1 LSEELSILPRR
12 AKPKGVRAWQNRCGE
27 LYEYLAQNGNA
38 NVPTKYKKNR
48 ALGRWVS
55 TQRNMRHQFV
65 KTGKY
70 NNIQKSEVLQ
80 RLRALE
86 AIGFTWDMPQSSVS
100 DKTKQRRL
108 SDLLTES
115 GGQKSKSDDSE
126 DKLVEDVF
134 DEDDEYEEV

>member
-1 LSEELSILPRR
+1 
-12 AKPKGVRAWQNRCGE
+12 
-27 LYEYLAQNGNA
+27 
-38 NVPTKYKKNR
+38 
-48 ALGRWVS
+48 
-55 TQRNMRHQFV
+55 MRHQFV